1 MIKKLLAGLLAIMII
16 CSPLLIFPYESF
28 GQTAGD
34 TLGVRTEI
42 TELKHSLQNSSSKPC
57 RSRLISIPI

>member
-1 MIKKLLAGLLAIMII
+1 MII

-34 TLGVRTEI
+34 TLTVRVGYWGEATEI
-42 TELKHSLQNSSSKPC
+42 TELRHSLAQQ
-57 RSRLISIPI
+57 RLPSLAAAD